1 MAIEPNTT
9 ITKRTA
15 KAKIAHAILL
25 FAFSDSRRFR
35 PLVGT
40 MMIISS

>member
-15 KAKIAHAILL
+15 KAKIAQAILF
-25 FAFSDSRRFR
+25 FAFSDNRLFR

-40 MMIISS
+40 MMIILS